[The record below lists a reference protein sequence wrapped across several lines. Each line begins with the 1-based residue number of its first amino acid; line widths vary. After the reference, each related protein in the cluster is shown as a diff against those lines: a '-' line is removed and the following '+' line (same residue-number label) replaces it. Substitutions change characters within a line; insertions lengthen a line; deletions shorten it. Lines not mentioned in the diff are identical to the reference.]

1 MNDTP
6 EYMNDTPETKA
17 AFAFFIQNVDAN
29 EIYFPFINL
38 ARKLERERDEAK
50 RELKLTLEQW
60 ELCLEQISK
69 LKNAN

>member
-1 MNDTP
+1 
-6 EYMNDTPETKA
+6 MNDTPETKS
-17 AFAFFIQNVDAN
+17 AFDLFIQNVHAN

-69 LKNAN
+69 LTNAN